1 MKNGRKSEIAIG
13 VCVILALCFL
23 FYGIDYLKG
32 INVFKPSNYYVVSYT
47 DVKGLNVSAPV
58 TVNGFKVGQVS
69 SIQYEYDNPG
79 HVRVELSLDKE
90 LKVPSGSKAV
100 IESDMLGT
108 ASVVLKM
115 APNSDFHE
123 VGASLI
129 GETAPG
135 MVDNISQNLM
145 PAVSSIFPKVD
156 SLLSALNTIAT
167 DPALLSSIKR
177 LDGITASLDATVAKI
192 NRSMTSLPAIVNNVD
207 STTSNITRLSDDLAA
222 LSAQLRNLP
231 VDSMFDNVS
240 VLSQN
245 LAEMSRNLNNPNS
258 TLGLMM
264 KDPALYNNLN
274 ATVQSLDSL
283 FVDIK
288 KNPKR
293 YISIKLL

>member
-13 VCVILALCFL
+13 ISVILALCFL

-32 INVFKPSNYYVVSYT
+32 MNVFKPANYYVVSYT

-69 SIQYEYDNPG
+69 TIQYEYDNPG
-79 HVRVELSLDKE
+79 HVKVELSLDKE
-90 LKVPSGSKAV
+90 LKVPQGSKAV

-108 ASVVLKM
+108 SSVVLKM
-115 APNSDFHE
+115 APGKEFHE
-123 VGASLI
+123 VGATLI

-156 SLLSALNTIAT
+156 SLLSALNTIAS
-167 DPALLSSIKR
+167 DPALLASIKR

-192 NRSMTSLPAIVNNVD
+192 NRSMNGLPAIVNNVD
-207 STTSNITRLSDDLAA
+207 STTSNISRLSGDLAA
-222 LSAQLRNLP
+222 LAAELSKLP
-231 VDSMFDNVS
+231 VDSVFDNVT
-240 VLSQN
+240 VLSTN